1 MSSSHYLIQ
10 EVLTLLLPLNS
21 SSILDAACGRGK
33 WGFLIKL
40 HLKDMYVI
48 GLDLSIENLL
58 TAKKSGAY
66 DDVIHGDVRHLPFRD
81 GAIRASLACEVIE
94 HLTRVD
100 GVLMLKELMR
110 VTRKEVLITTPY
122 AEWWFDSRNRAGGHI
137 TRWHPRELRRF
148 GFKVRGIGSRFRVR
162 GKFAYLLREFVLSPA
177 SYVIPE
183 IGEFLIAIKR

>member
-1 MSSSHYLIQ
+1 
-10 EVLTLLLPLNS
+10 
-21 SSILDAACGRGK
+21 
-33 WGFLIKL
+33 
-40 HLKDMYVI
+40 
-48 GLDLSIENLL
+48 
-58 TAKKSGAY
+58 
-66 DDVIHGDVRHLPFRD
+66 
-81 GAIRASLACEVIE
+81 
-94 HLTRVD
+94 
-100 GVLMLKELMR
+100 MR